1 MKSDRFDFHMGEDFG
16 SAIRLFLGS
25 ARQSVKVF
33 VLRGFLETH
42 ILVLRSR
49 QRQDSH
55 QNGQNSGFAVEMTL
69 GGTSG
74 RILAEDLL
82 PVPPSLETR
91 TKRGF
96 PHFHSD
102 HGGGLLIATSPNP
115 NKIGGAYRFLRRT
128 VITLLPA
135 TLRL

>member
-1 MKSDRFDFHMGEDFG
+1 MTKN
-16 SAIRLFLGS
+16 GS

-55 QNGQNSGFAVEMTL
+55 QNGHNSGFAVEMTF

-102 HGGGLLIATSPNP
+102 HGGGLLIATRPNP

-128 VITLLPA
+128 RKQFTYGA
-135 TLRL
+135 SQSRA

>member
-1 MKSDRFDFHMGEDFG
+1 M
-16 SAIRLFLGS
+16 
-25 ARQSVKVF
+25 F

-128 VITLLPA
+128 AAGAWQNRAKYWLSPPNIVPVEA
-135 TLRL
+135 VGA

>member
-1 MKSDRFDFHMGEDFG
+1 
-16 SAIRLFLGS
+16 
-25 ARQSVKVF
+25 
-33 VLRGFLETH
+33 
-42 ILVLRSR
+42 
-49 QRQDSH
+49 
-55 QNGQNSGFAVEMTL
+55 MTL

-102 HGGGLLIATSPNP
+102 DRGGFLLAMETNP
-115 NKIGGAYRFLRRT
+115 R
-128 VITLLPA
+128 
-135 TLRL
+135 

>member
-1 MKSDRFDFHMGEDFG
+1 M
-16 SAIRLFLGS
+16 
-25 ARQSVKVF
+25 F

-115 NKIGGAYRFLRRT
+115 NKIGGGLQ
-128 VITLLPA
+128 IPA
-135 TLRL
+135 QNRSRSVAE

>member
-1 MKSDRFDFHMGEDFG
+1 MVSFSPPRDVSLYQRI
-16 SAIRLFLGS
+16 SRLTSNSIKYGS

-42 ILVLRSR
+42 TLVLRSR
-49 QRQDSH
+49 QRRDLH
-55 QNGQNSGFAVEMTL
+55 QNGQNSGFAAEMTL
-69 GGTSG
+69 GGTYG
-74 RILAEDLL
+74 GILVEDLL

-102 HGGGLLIATSPNP
+102 DGGGLQTATRPNP
-115 NKIGGAYRFLRRT
+115 TKIGGFYRFLH
-128 VITLLPA
+128 
-135 TLRL
+135 